1 MTLTELEKRE
11 NSEITTP
18 TVTREPG
25 RPTVRPLVDVFENED
40 EILLVA
46 DIPGVASDQLTVRLE
61 DGELTLEGK
70 WHDEK
75 SLKPLSREYSPVDYR
90 RAFVVPEGIDPEAVK
105 ARVKDGVVTIHLP
118 KAEAFRPREIP
129 VHAG

>member
-25 RPTVRPLVDVFENED
+25 RPTVRPLVDVFEHE
-40 EILLVA
+40 
-46 DIPGVASDQLTVRLE
+46 
-61 DGELTLEGK
+61 
-70 WHDEK
+70 DEK

>member
-11 NSEITTP
+11 DESLSRSP
-18 TVTREPG
+18 VTREPT
-25 RPTVRPLVDVFENED
+25 RPTVRPLVDVFENDE

-46 DIPGVASDQLTVRLE
+46 DLPGVPAGNLKVRLE
-61 DGELTLEGK
+61 DGELTLEGR
-70 WHDEK
+70 WHDTEDRK
-75 SLKPLSREYSPVDYR
+75 TLATEYVPVDYR
-90 RAFVVPEGIDPEAVK
+90 RTFVVPDGIDPESVK
-105 ARVKDGVVTIHLP
+105 ARAKDGVVTIHLP